1 VNGSR
6 VPAAARPST
15 AIAGPRPAGAAGSG
29 SVASATGSAAAVA
42 PTNIMAVSAIGS
54 RPRSSRDWATVTVED
69 SSSDASTSRSPAADA
84 PPPRLPVMRP
94 TPASDTAKPIQ
105 ATGRATV
112 RCHTAAMIATS
123 TGTAPISRA
132 AWLTLV
138 LAMPAFWRRTE
149 PP

>member
-1 VNGSR
+1 VNGAS

-15 AIAGPRPAGAAGSG
+15 AIAGPRVAGAEGSG
-29 SVASATGSAAAVA
+29 SVAIATGSAATAA
-42 PTNIMAVSAIGS
+42 PTNIAAVSATGS
-54 RPRSSRDWATVTVED
+54 RPCRSRDWATVTVED
-69 SSSDASTSRSPAADA
+69 SSSDARTSRSPAAEA
-84 PPPRLPVMRP
+84 PPPLLPVMRP

-112 RCHTAAMIATS
+112 RCQTAAMIATS

-138 LAMPAFWRRTE
+138 LAMPAFCSRTE

>member
-1 VNGSR
+1 VNGSK

-15 AIAGPRPAGAAGSG
+15 ASAGPRLAGAAGSG
-29 SVASATGSAAAVA
+29 SVAIAIGSAATVA

-54 RPRSSRDWATVTVED
+54 RPSSSRDCATVTVED

-84 PPPRLPVMRP
+84 PPPWLLVMRP

-112 RCHTAAMIATS
+112 RCHTAAIIATS

-138 LAMPAFWRRTE
+138 LAMPAFWSRTE